1 MIHTVKD
8 NPNHLNGKP
17 QSELP
22 DAEVSPKKTSRRK
35 FSAKQKLAILS
46 EIDGLE
52 KGQIGAYLRRKGL
65 YSSTVSNWRKL
76 REQGSLD
83 AMKPKKR
90 GAKPKSAEA
99 RELERLKREHAKLQ
113 RELEKANIIID
124 VQKKLCTLYGVDSM
138 TGEKLT

>member
-1 MIHTVKD
+1 MIHTVN

-17 QSELP
+17 QTNVP
-22 DAEVSPKKTSRRK
+22 DPEVTPKKTARRK
-35 FSAKQKLAILS
+35 FSAKQKLTILA

-52 KGQIGAYLRRKGL
+52 RGQVGAYLRRKGL
-65 YSSTVSNWRKL
+65 YSSTVSSWRKQ
-76 REQGSLD
+76 RDQGALD
-83 AMKPKKR
+83 AMTSKKR

-99 RELERLKREHAKLQ
+99 RQLEQLKREHAKLQ

-124 VQKKLCTLYGVDSM
+124 VQKKLCSLYGVDSM